1 MKRYIPPSLY
11 IRCATSPTALLYVVD
26 PSEWKTE
33 MVGLA
38 EDGGNESGFDS
49 AIKDVVHGIARQVV
63 QTWIDIVGNA
73 KEVEKG
79 EARIKLAA
87 RDEVV
92 RRNGIEFDLT
102 SNLPRLFGEEITEKV
117 VKAFRDAR

>member
-11 IRCATSPTALLYVVD
+11 IRCATSPTSLLYVVD
-26 PSEWKTE
+26 PSEWL
-33 MVGLA
+33 V
-38 EDGGNESGFDS
+38 EDGGSERSFDS
-49 AIKDVVHGIARQVV
+49 VIKDVVHGTARQVV

-73 KEVEKG
+73 KEVEEG

-87 RDEVV
+87 RDEAV

-102 SNLPRLFGEEITEKV
+102 SGLPRLFGEEITEKV
-117 VKAFRDAR
+117 VKAFRDAQ